1 MSWKY
6 REPQRDDYDTDE
18 DYEDAQE
25 AYEDALDDYC
35 NWVEELRRR

>member
-6 REPQRDDYDTDE
+6 REPQRGDYDTDE

-25 AYEDALDDYC
+25 AYEGALDDYC